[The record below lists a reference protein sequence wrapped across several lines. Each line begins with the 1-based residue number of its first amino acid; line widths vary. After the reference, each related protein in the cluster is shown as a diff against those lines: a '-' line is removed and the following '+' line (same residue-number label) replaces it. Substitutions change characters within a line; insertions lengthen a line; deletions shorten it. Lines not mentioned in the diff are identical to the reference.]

1 MKRLSAGEWDT
12 QIAGVY
18 RDALNLTV
26 YMDSN
31 EARLDF
37 GDGRSH
43 VSAIASRDATLVSLG
58 DMRLL
63 AGSETGALVV
73 YGGGGDWLVLWE
85 GPLGRAA
92 LDQQEAR
99 PIQRR
104 TPGEAEAYKQGYKQ
118 GYRTAVM
125 HVRGRVA
132 KVLDG
137 VLLP

>member
-1 MKRLSAGEWDT
+1 MKNLSAGEWD
-12 QIAGVY
+12 IRVAGVY

-63 AGSETGALVV
+63 VGSEKGTLVV
-73 YGGGGDWLVLWE
+73 YKGGGDWLVLWE
-85 GPLGRAA
+85 GPLGRALA
-92 LDQQEAR
+92 EQEAS

-104 TPGEAEAYKQGYKQ
+104 TPGETEAYQQ
-118 GYRTAVM
+118 GYRAALQY
-125 HVRGRVA
+125 VREKTVQALDG
-132 KVLDG
+132 LDG